1 MLKCF
6 FKPLLQVYVLQ
17 KLLKVK
23 IIKPQFFTTLDL
35 LLSALNIHNL
45 KMAFNLALNFS
56 GWCILI
62 FFFLNQRQAE
72 LFTNM
77 TWVICFLRGAAGGWK
92 VFFELYW
99 LPTTLLKIW
108 GISWAIP
115 ISSVTSNFPPFLC
128 DTSDIYQ

>member
-77 TWVICFLRGAAGGWK
+77 T
-92 VFFELYW
+92 
-99 LPTTLLKIW
+99 
-108 GISWAIP
+108 
-115 ISSVTSNFPPFLC
+115 
-128 DTSDIYQ
+128 

>member
-1 MLKCF
+1 MSKCF

-23 IIKPQFFTTLDL
+23 IIEPQFFTTLDL

-62 FFFLNQRQAE
+62 FFKSKASGTIYKHDMSHL
-72 LFTNM
+72 LF
-77 TWVICFLRGAAGGWK
+77 
-92 VFFELYW
+92 
-99 LPTTLLKIW
+99 
-108 GISWAIP
+108 
-115 ISSVTSNFPPFLC
+115 
-128 DTSDIYQ
+128 